1 MAKIEELIPF
11 VLYFEVGL
19 TKSELSF
26 PVPQMYAAA
35 TKKGF
40 ANDPVDRGGATMC
53 GVILDTYRTY
63 RKSKGILTTT
73 VNDLRKMP
81 YEDWR
86 AIIKQMFWNRW
97 KADEIISQPLANLLV
112 DWVWTSGVNGIKIP
126 QRVLCVTADGIV
138 GPKTIAA
145 LNAANPRQLFDTLH
159 NERIKFV
166 DGIVRRNPSQVK
178 FIKGWKRRI
187 NAITYSGLQFN

>member
-19 TKSELSF
+19 TKSELSL

-73 VNDLRKMP
+73 VNDLKKMP

-112 DWVWTSGVNGIKIP
+112 DWVWASGVNGIKIP
-126 QRVLCVTADGIV
+126 QRVLGVTADGIV

-145 LNAANPRQLFDTLH
+145 INAANPRQLFDTLH

-166 DGIVRRNPSQVK
+166 DGIVRHNPSQVK

-187 NAITYSGLQFN
+187 NAITYNGLQFN

>member
-19 TKSELSF
+19 TKSELSL

-73 VNDLRKMP
+73 VNDLKKMS

-112 DWVWTSGVNGIKIP
+112 DWVWASGVNGIKIP
-126 QRVLCVTADGIV
+126 QRVLGVTADGIV

-178 FIKGWKRRI
+178 FINGWKRRI
-187 NAITYSGLQFN
+187 NAITYNGLQYM

>member
-73 VNDLRKMP
+73 VNDLKKMP

-97 KADEIISQPLANLLV
+97 KADEIIFQPLANLLV
-112 DWVWTSGVNGIKIP
+112 DWVWASGVNGIKIP
-126 QRVLCVTADGIV
+126 QRVLGVTADGIV

>member
-19 TKSELSF
+19 TKSELSL

-53 GVILDTYRTY
+53 GVILDTYRAY

-73 VNDLRKMP
+73 VNDLKKMP

-112 DWVWTSGVNGIKIP
+112 DWVWASGVNGIKIP
-126 QRVLCVTADGIV
+126 QRVLGVTADGIV
-138 GPKTIAA
+138 GHKTIAA

-187 NAITYSGLQFN
+187 NAITYNGLQFN

>member
-19 TKSELSF
+19 TKSELAL
-26 PVPQMYAAA
+26 PVPQMFAAA

-40 ANDPVDRGGATMC
+40 ANDPIDRGGATMC

-73 VNDLRKMP
+73 VNDLKKMS

-86 AIIKQMFWNRW
+86 DIIKQMFWNRW

-112 DWVWTSGVNGIKIP
+112 DWVWASGVNGIKIP
-126 QRVLCVTADGIV
+126 QCVLGVTVDGIV
-138 GPKTIAA
+138 GPKTITA

-166 DGIVRRNPSQVK
+166 DGIVQRNPSQVK
-178 FIKGWKRRI
+178 FIQGWKRRI
-187 NAITYSGLQFN
+187 NAITYNGLQFN

>member
-19 TKSELSF
+19 TKSELAL
-26 PVPQMYAAA
+26 PVTQMYAAA

-53 GVILDTYRTY
+53 GVILNTYSTF
-63 RKSKGILTTT
+63 RKSKGIFSTT
-73 VNDLRKMP
+73 VNDLKNMP
-81 YEDWR
+81 YEDWK

-97 KADEIISQPLANLLV
+97 KADEINSQPLANLLV
-112 DWVWTSGVNGIKIP
+112 DWVWASGVNGIKIP
-126 QRVLCVTADGIV
+126 QRVLGVVADGIV
-138 GPKTIAA
+138 GPKTITA
-145 LNAANPRQLFDTLH
+145 LNSANSKQLFDTIH

-166 DGIVRRNPSQVK
+166 DDIVKRNPSQIK

-187 NAITYSGLQFN
+187 NAITYTGLQFN